1 MGNQASDMKQA
12 TFLIVEDDE
21 NNRIIAAK
29 LLQLEGV
36 PSSNIFAV
44 AEDPLPFLQ
53 NLTQPVNLILL
64 DLQLPGKDGYKVLR
78 ELKNSQLFAHIP
90 IIAMTANVMRTDIE
104 QMHTA
109 GFDGFIGKPINARR
123 FGEWIKRSLA
133 GEDVWPMKHYSQK
146 GQ

>member
-1 MGNQASDMKQA
+1 MANPPVTIQRAC
-12 TFLIVEDDE
+12 FLIVEDDE

-36 PSSNIFAV
+36 PAANIFAV
-44 AEDPLPFLQ
+44 EGDPLPFLQ

-78 ELKNSQLFAHIP
+78 ELKSSPQFAHTP
-90 IIAMTANVMRTDIE
+90 AIAMTANVMKKDIE
-104 QMHTA
+104 RIRAA

-123 FGEWIKRSLA
+123 FGEWINHTLA
-133 GEDVWPMKHYSQK
+133 GKGVWPAA
-146 GQ
+146 

>member
-1 MGNQASDMKQA
+1 MANPPVTIQRAR
-12 TFLIVEDDE
+12 FLIVEDDE

-36 PSSNIFAV
+36 PAANIFAV
-44 AEDPLPFLQ
+44 EGDPLPFLQ

-78 ELKNSQLFAHIP
+78 ELKSSPQFAHTP
-90 IIAMTANVMRTDIE
+90 TIAMTANVMKKDIE
-104 QMHTA
+104 RIRAA

-123 FGEWIKRSLA
+123 FGEWINHTLA
-133 GEDVWPMKHYSQK
+133 GKGVWPAA
-146 GQ
+146 

>member
-1 MGNQASDMKQA
+1 MANLPVTIKQA
-12 TFLIVEDDE
+12 RFLIVEDDE

-36 PSSNIFAV
+36 PTANIFAV
-44 AEDPLPFLQ
+44 EGDPLPFLQ

-78 ELKNSQLFAHIP
+78 ELKSSPQFAHTP
-90 IIAMTANVMRTDIE
+90 TIAMTANVMKKDIE
-104 QMHTA
+104 RMRAA

-123 FGEWIKRSLA
+123 FGEWINHSLA
-133 GEDVWPMKHYSQK
+133 GEGVWPAA
-146 GQ
+146 

>member
-1 MGNQASDMKQA
+1 MANPPVTIKQA
-12 TFLIVEDDE
+12 RFLIVEDDE

-36 PSSNIFAV
+36 PAANIFAV
-44 AEDPLPFLQ
+44 EGDPLPFLQ

-78 ELKNSQLFAHIP
+78 ELKSSPQFAHTP
-90 IIAMTANVMRTDIE
+90 TIAMTANVMKKDIE
-104 QMHTA
+104 RIRAA

-123 FGEWIKRSLA
+123 FGEWINHTLA
-133 GEDVWPMKHYSQK
+133 GKGVWPAA
-146 GQ
+146 